1 MAGILINVPLQW
13 RTEINAIAAA
23 RRTTV
28 NGMLREILA
37 RELGLGGQP
46 ARARETIT
54 QKLAREWRFPGDPR
68 LTPGAEAAR
77 ALGGRRRARGTEEE
91 RTGVPH
97 SDWSPTGAPP
107 RASGPTAAGPA

>member
-1 MAGILINVPLQW
+1 MAGILLNVPLGW

-28 NGMLREILA
+28 KGMLREILA

-68 LTPGAEAAR
+68 LTPSAAPTR
-77 ALGGRRRARGTEEE
+77 APAGRRRERGTEEG
-91 RTGVPH
+91 RTGVPR
-97 SDWSPTGAPP
+97 SDRSPTG
-107 RASGPTAAGPA
+107 